1 MQYAALYIEGEYV
14 EQLDWVELG
23 DGFPCFTFISNK
35 MKLNSPTKTI
45 IKVWLIKISIVLI

>member
-45 IKVWLIKISIVLI
+45 IKVWLIKISIF